1 MEKAMHQSH
10 GCGFAEYE
18 RDLEKRLDV
27 EKDREKDYKKG
38 LEVAADANRNHTP

>member
-27 EKDREKDYKKG
+27 EKDREKEYKKA
-38 LEVAADANRNHTP
+38 LELAAEANRNQMP

>member
-1 MEKAMHQSH
+1 MHQSH

-27 EKDREKDYKKG
+27 EKVRDKEYKKG
-38 LEVAADANRNHTP
+38 LEIAADANRYHTP

>member
-1 MEKAMHQSH
+1 MHQSH

-27 EKDREKDYKKG
+27 EKVRDKEYKEG
-38 LEVAADANRNHTP
+38 LKIATDANRIHTP

>member
-18 RDLEKRLDV
+18 RDLEKRIDV
-27 EKDREKDYKKG
+27 EKDREMEYKKG
-38 LEVAADANRNHTP
+38 LEAAADAIRNHTP

>member
-1 MEKAMHQSH
+1 MHQSH

-27 EKDREKDYKKG
+27 EKVRDMEYKKG
-38 LEVAADANRNHTP
+38 LEIAANANRNHTP

>member
-27 EKDREKDYKKG
+27 EKDREKEYKKG
-38 LEVAADANRNHTP
+38 LEVAADANRNQMP